1 MLHVGLFSTV
11 INYDRKILATDV
23 DWPEKLCQRLTEAH
37 ESGQRLHIIIVSE
50 GAIDKSGKTITCEE
64 IRQVA
69 KIKIWNESIPNSVS
83 GQNSECENPEFKH
96 LRNNPEFRKE
106 KERKKDR
113 ERKRKNEG

>member
-1 MLHVGLFSTV
+1 MILQVGLFSTV
-11 INYDRKILATDV
+11 INYDRKIFATDV

-69 KIKIWNESIPNSVS
+69 KIKIRNESIQNVKIPNSDWC
-83 GQNSECENPEFKH
+83 QNPECK
-96 LRNNPEFRKE
+96 NPE
-106 KERKKDR
+106 
-113 ERKRKNEG
+113 G